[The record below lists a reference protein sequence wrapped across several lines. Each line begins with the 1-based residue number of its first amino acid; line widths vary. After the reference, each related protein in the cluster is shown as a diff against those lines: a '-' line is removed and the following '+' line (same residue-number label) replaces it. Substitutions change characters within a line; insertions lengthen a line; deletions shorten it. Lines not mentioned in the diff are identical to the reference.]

1 MSRHR
6 KADSVARRRRGGE
19 GGTAAH
25 RAGVRMETS
34 VVKAAAVA
42 GAGEAGAAAAS
53 GTRMALPSR
62 RRGVAPGPGER
73 GAASGVQALGGE
85 EGGAAA
91 AGAGVLRQA

>member
-34 VVKAAAVA
+34 VVKAAEAA
-42 GAGEAGAAAAS
+42 GAGEAGAAAS